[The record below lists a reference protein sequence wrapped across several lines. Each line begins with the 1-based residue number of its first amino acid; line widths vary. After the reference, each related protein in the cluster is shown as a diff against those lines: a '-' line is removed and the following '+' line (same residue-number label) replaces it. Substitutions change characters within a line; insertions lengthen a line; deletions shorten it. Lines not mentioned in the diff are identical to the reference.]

1 MKEANMQVLALIL
14 AGGLGQSL
22 SVFTQQRAKP
32 ALPFA
37 GKYRLIDFP
46 LSNLVNSSLFQI
58 AVLTQYKSASLV
70 EHLGNG
76 EPWGLDQKGLQIW
89 QPALGRTVSEKYL
102 GTADAVHQNRKYIT
116 EAGCDTLLILSGDQI
131 YKQDYRELLRFH
143 QEKGADLTIS
153 STQVPVEECQRFGMM
168 QVDPEAR
175 ITSFVEKPPQ
185 TRDTLAS
192 MGIYVFKTDYLLR
205 LLEQDALNTA
215 SYHDFGRDIIPQVT
229 QRGQAYAFPFKGYW
243 ADTGDVEAYW
253 KNSMDLLQ
261 DPSPL
266 ALHDPGWVIH
276 TRSAELPPL
285 VVKFPGKI
293 VNSLVSDGCV
303 IHGEVSHS
311 VLSPRVRVEAGATI
325 RDSVIM
331 NDALIRSG
339 AILDRVVVDKE
350 VTIGAN
356 ARIGSG
362 NDNTPNQDE
371 PKVLQAGIT
380 VIGKHAN
387 LPDGVVIGRNCRVD
401 IDVSS
406 VDFDRTVIPAG
417 ATVHHR

>member
-1 MKEANMQVLALIL
+1 MQVLALIL

-46 LSNLVNSSLFQI
+46 LSNLVNSSLFRI
-58 AVLTQYKSASLV
+58 AILTQYKAFSLI

-76 EPWGLDQKGLQIW
+76 EPWGLHGQNQNELQIW
-89 QPALGRTVSEKYL
+89 QPSLRRTASEQYL
-102 GTADAVHQNRKYIT
+102 GTADAVYQNRKYIT
-116 EAGCDTLLILSGDQI
+116 EYGCDTLLILSGDQI

-143 QEKGADLTIS
+143 QEKGADLTIA
-153 STQVPVEECQRFGMM
+153 STQVPAEEAHRFGMM
-168 QVDPEAR
+168 QADAEGR
-175 ITSFVEKPPQ
+175 IISFTEKPQQ

-192 MGIYVFKTDYLLR
+192 MGIYVFRTDYLLR
-205 LLEQDALNTA
+205 LLETDALNTA
-215 SYHDFGRDIIPQVT
+215 SYHDFGSDIIPQVT
-229 QRGQAYAFPFKGYW
+229 QLGQAYAFPFKDYW
-243 ADTGDVEAYW
+243 VDIGNVEAYW
-253 KNSMDLLQ
+253 KNNMDLLQ

-276 TRSAELPPL
+276 TRSAEKPSLE
-285 VVKFPGKI
+285 VRSPGKI
-293 VNSLVSDGCV
+293 VNGLVSDGCV

-311 VLSPRVRVEAGATI
+311 VLSPGVRIEAGAI
-325 RDSVIM
+325 VRDSVIM
-331 NDALIRSG
+331 NDTLIRSG
-339 AILDRVVVDKE
+339 AVLDRVMLDME

-356 ARIGSG
+356 VRIGSG

-380 VIGKHAN
+380 VIGKCAN
-387 LPDGVVIGRNCRVD
+387 IPDGVVIGRNCRID
-401 IDVSS
+401 IDVLP
-406 VDFDRTVIPAG
+406 VDFEKTVIPAG
-417 ATVHHR
+417 ATVRHR